1 MALRLSGLQNRAVVI
16 AGWRFA
22 YPAYRTVPWS
32 LPDGAVLI
40 RPKKPWRGHCRMA
53 LRLSGLQTVPWV
65 LPGGDSLTRP
75 TEHTSLS

>member
-1 MALRLSGLQNRAVVI
+1 MTTLISRVI

-22 YPAYRTVPWS
+22 YPAYKTVPWS
-32 LPDGAVLI
+32 
-40 RPKKPWRGHCRMA
+40 
-53 LRLSGLQTVPWV
+53 